1 MFFYLLGCRLYDLRF
16 DTRQSQETP
25 AFSRTSKLPLGH
37 SWLLIQ
43 WVPGELVPCIKR
55 LQHEFNHSHPSRD
68 ENEWSNTDTSP
79 HPPFART
86 VSTGTTPLFGKKK
99 TLYGFA
105 SLQKYCCR
113 HRNLHFTNFHQC
125 AQATAVAYSKLLSIL
140 LLSFQHP
147 EKRRQTIATNEV

>member
-1 MFFYLLGCRLYDLRF
+1 MFLYLLSCGLYDLRF

-25 AFSRTSKLPLGH
+25 AFSRTSKLALGH

-99 TLYGFA
+99 ICMGSQVFRNIAVVTGTSTLPISISA
-105 SLQKYCCR
+105 HRPLQWPTLNFYRYCS
-113 HRNLHFTNFHQC
+113 F
-125 AQATAVAYSKLLSIL
+125 LSNI
-140 LLSFQHP
+140 QKNGDRP
-147 EKRRQTIATNEV
+147 